1 MKKTILKMVVCA
13 LFVAPAL
20 LRGQETNNA
29 MPSPAQPLPPPAV
42 APAASASTETPATN
56 APAKP
61 KKMRTTLAITGK
73 ASNVD
78 TNAMTLTVGKHTFEI
93 TSDTRIT
100 KGGLPAILS
109 DISVDDKVGVSYKKD
124 GDKFDALTI
133 NDGKKVA
140 KLDSG
145 TNAPAK

>member
-1 MKKTILKMVVCA
+1 MKKIILKIAVCA
-13 LFVAPAL
+13 LLVAPAL
-20 LRGQETNNA
+20 SRAQTNTNMVVTA
-29 MPSPAQPLPPPAV
+29 MVPPLTPPAV
-42 APAASASTETPATN
+42 APAEIPATN

-61 KKMRTTLAITGK
+61 KKARTTLAVTGK

-93 TSDTRIT
+93 TSDTHIT